1 MSQLIG
7 ELAYAIGDFRRDGHA
22 HIFTAYNAVRQG
34 AKNKPTPNP
43 PITDVHSGLRNRLT
57 YARAVLC
64 ACADGPKLLR
74 IKALLRQLH
83 LFRSYEREFIE
94 LH

>member
-43 PITDVHSGLRNRLT
+43 PITDVHPMLVVRLP
-57 YARAVLC
+57 AAPPV
-64 ACADGPKLLR
+64 ADNSLLAAQR
-74 IKALLRQLH
+74 TPPWDLL
-83 LFRSYEREFIE
+83 
-94 LH
+94 